1 MVRNT
6 MADLNDHLF
15 MQLERLNDESLTQDE
30 LKAEIDRSR
39 AVAKISQGI
48 IANGNLILRA
58 AEFNDEKLDDTAKL
72 PRMLGGE

>member
-1 MVRNT
+1 